1 MVVLSPNGLTF
12 DGSTTTMNTLT
23 SYLRLVVALFLTVA
37 AQAQTPP
44 IRILP
49 MGDSITFGSGGTA
62 NLGGYR
68 SKLYASLTTAGYNVD
83 YIGSLTTNSSGI
95 PDQDHEGHGGWRID
109 QLDTNV
115 PAWFGSFADPDV
127 ILLHIGTND
136 FGQALDTPNAINRI
150 DALILKMATLRPYAH
165 IIVTNLMERDAAR
178 DTLIQAQ
185 FNPFIQARV
194 DAHAAAGR
202 RVTFL
207 DMRSAVPLSDMP
219 DQLHPNQVGYDKMAD
234 AWVPAIQAVIGTLG
248 DSSAPGIYRAV
259 GSGDLTH
266 AAITFSK
273 PVTDASAGMGNFS
286 IAGLTVTGAALDA
299 TKRVVTLTTSPQTRG
314 VNYTATVNG
323 VVDRTAGANA
333 LPANSTVSFYG
344 ATQRG
349 YLNNVPESGGYTL
362 VQSLDVPAIA
372 NYGTAAPAYS
382 VDNRAFVGPFSRV
395 AYYVELQSAAGD
407 LQYLWASMNAFTADV
422 NKVGV
427 PTLGSGA
434 VFQQGVGNL
443 NVVSNVA
450 GVSSGSG
457 LAGNLEFWPTNYNA
471 TNGVGV
477 AGASDAAFDFG
488 DTATPGSYGSMQ
500 LHNAAAGQ
508 TIFAFNNWGGTA
520 TATNADLGIGN
531 GGTNPDWTF
540 ANNSATYTIKTIQV
554 LVQTSGDTTAPT
566 MAVATA
572 SFGRSRVTVTFSE
585 PVSAAS
591 VSAANFSLSNGVV
604 VLGATLAANQRDV
617 ILATTLQP
625 PATTLTLTASQV
637 RDTSPNANRMTSG
650 SISVAPA
657 ALPAEVTTNIG
668 AAANG
673 YELVYSIDLPST
685 GNLNALGAAAYRVDD
700 SAVPGTFTRIA
711 YYLELQTGSNPVQ
724 YVWAAMDAFTASRAK
739 TGVPTLASGEI
750 YQRNVTNLTVQSNVA
765 GVVNGTT
772 ATGGNIEFWPNSY
785 TVANGVAVP
794 GASATTY
801 DFGDTRTTTAT
812 TGYGCMQVHNN
823 SAAQTVFAFN
833 RFGLDG
839 QVLDV
844 GIGNNPA
851 PVSNGVD
858 WTFASNAPSFSRRV
872 LHVMVLPGTTTAPAV
887 VANVPEAANY
897 QLAYSINLPT
907 TGNLVSGA
915 GFTNYTVNNGTELSA
930 FSRIA
935 YYMELQKTGDAVPR
949 FVWTSMDAFTTNPAR
964 IGIPTPASGAVFQQ
978 NVANMN
984 VVSNV
989 AGVVNG
995 TGIATGNIEFWPT
1008 NYSQANGASVPGASP
1023 ANFDF
1028 GDTRST
1034 TGAHGSM
1041 QVHNYGAAQTLF
1053 ALNNWGTAAST
1064 TNILS
1069 MGIGNNANAAQQD
1082 YTQSANGTSWDIK
1095 RVLHVYVLPVSS
1107 DTTGPVIARAIGST
1121 TLNRLVVTFDEPIA
1135 DPSAVPANFSIAGLT
1150 VTSATL
1156 LAGNKEVALITSAQ
1170 TPGTAYTVSATG
1182 IRDRSAGGNLSL
1194 AGASANFTAYT
1205 TPALVTGVADAAGYD
1220 LIYRLAIPSATPQW
1234 NLNTIPY
1241 NLDEAKYGERT
1252 FDRVAYLLELDGNW
1266 VYASF
1271 DRHTNALAKIG
1282 VPTLGVSA
1290 TPFQQIV
1297 ANMNVASNVAG
1308 IVTGSGIATGNI
1320 EFFGGDY
1327 SAPNALSIPNGSAT
1341 LFDFGDTMS
1350 AAGGHGCLQ
1359 IHNYGASQTLF
1370 SYNNWGAVSAQ
1381 ISALGIGNNP
1391 TAGSA
1396 GQGGTQAP
1404 DWTFTASASAYT
1416 VRNLYVLARPGGTP
1430 TGTARV
1436 VIAHPT
1442 SRLVNPGGTT
1452 TFAVQASGASS
1463 YQWRKNGTS
1472 IVGATQPWLDLSG
1485 ITANDA
1491 ASYDDVLSGPTLVTT
1506 TSLAATLTLNTA
1518 PTLAGY
1524 TIFAQRNVAAD
1535 TAASAILTR
1544 ASDVEGSAISLN
1556 AVSPTSTSGGTI
1568 SLGAGNVH
1576 YVPPTGFVGN
1586 DTFTITLTDAMGL
1599 SGTGIVNVFVSPD
1612 GQPPVSASV
1621 GIQQNGTV
1629 AGLFIG
1635 IVGQAYEVQRSTDL
1649 VTWTVL
1655 KTVLPASDGT
1665 IPLLDAAPPSDKAFY
1680 RIKATP

>member
-1 MVVLSPNGLTF
+1 
-12 DGSTTTMNTLT
+12 MNHLF
-23 SYLRLVVALFLTVA
+23 SFFRLAVALFLTVS

-68 SKLYASLTTAGYNVD
+68 SKLYASLTTAGFNVD

-109 QLDTNV
+109 QLDSNV
-115 PAWFGSFADPDV
+115 PAWFGSFADADV

-136 FGQALDTPNAINRI
+136 FGQSLDTANAINRI

-165 IIVTNLMERDAAR
+165 IIVTNLMERGEPQN
-178 DTLIQAQ
+178 TNIQTQ
-185 FNPFIQARV
+185 FNPFIQGRV
-194 DAHAAAGR
+194 NAHAAAGR
-202 RVTFL
+202 RVYFL

-219 DQLHPNQVGYDKMAD
+219 DNLHPNQTGYDKMAD
-234 AWVPAIQAVIGTLG
+234 AWVPAIQAIISPLG
-248 DSSAPGIYRAV
+248 DAFAPGIYRAV
-259 GSGDLTH
+259 GNGDLTH
-266 AAITFSK
+266 TAITFSK
-273 PVTDASAGMGNFS
+273 PVADGAAVAANFAIS
-286 IAGLTVTGAALDA
+286 GLTVSAASLDA

-314 VNYTATVNG
+314 VNYTVTVNG

-333 LPANSTVSFYG
+333 LAANSTVSFYG

-349 YLNNVPESGGYTL
+349 YLNNVPESNGYTL

-372 NYGTAAPAYS
+372 NYGATAPVYS

-395 AYYVELQSAAGD
+395 AYYVELQTSAGE

-422 NKVGV
+422 NKLAV
-427 PTLGSGA
+427 PTLASGA
-434 VFQQGVGNL
+434 TFQQGVTNM

-450 GVSSGSG
+450 GISTGSG

-471 TNGVGV
+471 ANGAAV
-477 AGASDAAFDFG
+477 AGASETLYDFG
-488 DTATPGSYGSMQ
+488 DTASPGSYGSMQ
-500 LHNAAAGQ
+500 LHNAAAAQ
-508 TIFAFNNWGGTA
+508 TLFAFNNWGGTA

-531 GGTNPDWTF
+531 GLGANPDWTF
-540 ANNSATYTIKTIQV
+540 SNSAANYTIKTIQV
-554 LVQTSGDTTAPT
+554 LVQTSGDTTPPT
-566 MAVATA
+566 ITGATA
-572 SFGRSRVTVTFSE
+572 SFGRSKVTVSFSE

-591 VSAANFSLSNGVV
+591 VNAANFSLSNGVI
-604 VLGATLAANQRDV
+604 VLGATLSANQRDV
-617 ILATTLQP
+617 ILSTTLQP

-637 RDTSPNANRMTSG
+637 RDTSPNANRMTVA
-650 SISVAPA
+650 SIAVSPA
-657 ALPAEVTTNIG
+657 ALPPEVVTNIG
-668 AAANG
+668 AASNG
-673 YELVYSIDLPST
+673 YELVYSIDLPTT
-685 GNLNALGAAAYRVDD
+685 GNLNALGSAAYRVDD
-700 SAVPGTFTRIA
+700 SAVPGTFTRVA
-711 YYLELQTGSNPVQ
+711 YYLELQTGGNPVQ
-724 YVWAAMDAFTASRAK
+724 YVWASMDAFTASRAK

-765 GVVNGTT
+765 GVVNVTT

-785 TVANGVAVP
+785 TQANGVAVP

-823 SAAQTVFAFN
+823 SAGAAQTVFAFN
-833 RFGLDG
+833 RFGQDG
-839 QVLDV
+839 SVLDV

-858 WTFASNAPSFSRRV
+858 WTFASNAPNFSRRV
-872 LHVMVLPGTTTAPAV
+872 LHVMVLPGVTTAPAV
-887 VANVPEAANY
+887 IANVPEAANY

-930 FSRIA
+930 FSRVA
-935 YYMELQKTGDAVPR
+935 YYMELQKTGDAAPR

-964 IGIPTPASGAVFQQ
+964 IGIPTPASGAIFQQ

-1008 NYSQANGASVPGASP
+1008 NYTQPNANNIPGASSA
-1023 ANFDF
+1023 ANNTGFDF
-1028 GDTRST
+1028 GDTRVT
-1034 TGAHGSM
+1034 TGTHGSM
-1041 QVHNYGAAQTLF
+1041 QVHNYGATQTLF
-1053 ALNNWGTAAST
+1053 ALNNWGAAA
-1064 TNILS
+1064 NAANVLA
-1069 MGIGNNANAAQQD
+1069 MGIGNNPTAGQAPD
-1082 YTQSANGTSWDIK
+1082 YTLTANGTSWDIR
-1095 RVLHVYVLPVSS
+1095 RVLHVYVLPGTS
-1107 DTTGPVIARAIGST
+1107 DAAGPVMTRVVGST
-1121 TLNRLVVTFDEPIA
+1121 TLNRLVVTFDEPVA
-1135 DPSAVPANFSIAGLT
+1135 DISANLANFSIAGLS
-1150 VTSATL
+1150 VTGATL
-1156 LAGNKEVALITSAQ
+1156 LPGNREVALSTSAQ
-1170 TPGTAYTVSATG
+1170 TAGAVYTLNATG
-1182 IRDRSAGGNLSL
+1182 IRDRSAGGNLIL
-1194 AGASANFTAYT
+1194 PGATINFTAYSP
-1205 TPALVTGVADAAGYD
+1205 PAVVAGVADAAGYE

-1234 NLNTIPY
+1234 NLNMIPY
-1241 NLDEAKYGERT
+1241 NVDEAKYGERL
-1252 FDRVAYLLELDGNW
+1252 FDRVAYLMELDGNW

-1271 DRHTNALAKIG
+1271 DRHTNALAKIAI
-1282 VPTLGVSA
+1282 PTLGVSA

-1308 IVTGSGIATGNI
+1308 IVTGNGIATGNI

-1350 AAGGHGCLQ
+1350 AAGGHGSFQ
-1359 IHNYGASQTLF
+1359 VHNHGASQTLF
-1370 SYNNWGAVSAQ
+1370 AYNNWGASAGQ

-1391 TAGSA
+1391 TAGAA
-1396 GQGGTQAP
+1396 GQGGTQGP

-1430 TGTARV
+1430 TGTAPV

-1442 SRLVNPGGTT
+1442 SRIVNPGSAT

-1463 YQWRKNGTS
+1463 YQWRKNGAP
-1472 IVGATQPWLDLSG
+1472 IVDATQPWLDITG
-1485 ITANDA
+1485 ITAGDA
-1491 ASYDDVLSGPTLVTT
+1491 ASYDVVITGPTLVTT
-1506 TSLAATLTLNTA
+1506 TTLAATLTLNTA
-1518 PTLAGY
+1518 PTFAGY
-1524 TIFAQRNVAAD
+1524 TIFAQRNVAAN

-1544 ASDVEGSAISLN
+1544 AIDAEGNAVSLN
-1556 AVSPTSTSGGTI
+1556 AVSASSTSGGAV
-1568 SLGAGNVH
+1568 SLGAGNVT
-1576 YVPPTGFVGN
+1576 YAPPANFLGN
-1586 DTFTITLTDAMGL
+1586 DTFTITLTDSMGL
-1599 SGTGIVNVFVSPD
+1599 SGTGTVNVFVSSD

-1621 GIQQNGTV
+1621 SFQQNGSI

-1635 IVGQAYEVQRSTDL
+1635 VVGQAYEVQRSTDL

-1655 KTVLPASDGT
+1655 KTVLPAPDGT
-1665 IPLLDAAPPSDKAFY
+1665 IPLTDLAPPSGKAFY
-1680 RIKATP
+1680 RIKETP